1 MSYLPNMPGVPAPMS
16 YGQDFGNWQKY
27 AGFNAQNPFGTM
39 PGIAPAPKIAS
50 TAPVLP
56 TAPVAMQPAAPTGQF
71 GSQPMASFG
80 SAPEG
85 QFGSIEDAV
94 AADEHKY

>member
-1 MSYLPNMPGVPAPMS
+1 MAYLPEMPGVPAPMS
-16 YGQDFGNWQKY
+16 YGQGFGNWQKY
-27 AGFNAQNPFGTM
+27 AGYTAQNPFGAM
-39 PGIAPAPKIAS
+39 PGMAASPKAAPM
-50 TAPVLP
+50 APVPP

-71 GSQPMASFG
+71 GSQPTASFG

>member
-1 MSYLPNMPGVPAPMS
+1 
-16 YGQDFGNWQKY
+16 
-27 AGFNAQNPFGTM
+27 
-39 PGIAPAPKIAS
+39 
-50 TAPVLP
+50 
-56 TAPVAMQPAAPTGQF
+56 MQPAAPTGQS
-71 GSQPMASFG
+71 GSQPTASFG